1 MEVTARQ
8 TRSGL
13 NQVSRM
19 LSSISLGGKIQVTDG
34 KGFVL
39 QLNVPDQKQEIID
52 VRCGLKTKQSDLDC

>member
-34 KGFVL
+34 KAFVL